1 MIDGEKCMDRAKGIN
16 NNDLKRRNRGLVLQL
31 IATGES
37 NTRVGLAKSSR
48 LTKMS
53 VTNIIDEFIHRN
65 LVVEGEKDWEKKEFQ
80 GRNPS
85 LLDLS
90 SHAPKVVGVLINR
103 DYCAAILCDF
113 QLNVIKTERRELDY
127 SDKEWLLENI
137 YGLVD
142 SMIEEENNILG
153 IGVASIGPLD
163 VAGGVILSP
172 PRFYGIKNLP
182 LAALLKEKYGLPV
195 FMDHQYNSA
204 ARAEKLF
211 GCGKNFSSFVFVG
224 VTNGI
229 GAGIYLNGRIL
240 QGQSGLGSELGH
252 MSVDY
257 KGIHCECGNF
267 GCVENYASTNVICSR
282 AQAATGRRM
291 TFEECCRYSE
301 EAVIDQILKDA
312 IDKLCSC
319 LVSVSNLLNPEAII
333 MGHESVK
340 LPDRYLTRMEEYIN
354 RYKLSEGYDHIQ
366 ILKPHFGEESQLVG
380 AACNVLSKV
389 FEGELL
395 FE

>member
-1 MIDGEKCMDRAKGIN
+1 
-16 NNDLKRRNRGLVLQL
+16 
-31 IATGES
+31 
-37 NTRVGLAKSSR
+37 
-48 LTKMS
+48 
-53 VTNIIDEFIHRN
+53 
-65 LVVEGEKDWEKKEFQ
+65 
-80 GRNPS
+80 
-85 LLDLS
+85 
-90 SHAPKVVGVLINR
+90 
-103 DYCAAILCDF
+103 
-113 QLNVIKTERRELDY
+113 
-127 SDKEWLLENI
+127 
-137 YGLVD
+137 
-142 SMIEEENNILG
+142 
-153 IGVASIGPLD
+153 
-163 VAGGVILSP
+163 
-172 PRFYGIKNLP
+172 
-182 LAALLKEKYGLPV
+182 
-195 FMDHQYNSA
+195 
-204 ARAEKLF
+204 
-211 GCGKNFSSFVFVG
+211 
-224 VTNGI
+224 
-229 GAGIYLNGRIL
+229 
-240 QGQSGLGSELGH
+240 